1 MDEPKTPEYIPP
13 EDNDFDEAPSP
24 PDHHHHHHIHQSPE
38 HSPEAMTP
46 PPPQAKV
53 EPSVT
58 AAAATESKS
67 STLGKVWSGKV
78 TLPEAQSFSAN
89 GYIISG
95 TMEPDIVKNSL
106 PPQIRV
112 GGKLDFDVVDKG
124 LVFF

>member
-24 PDHHHHHHIHQSPE
+24 PDHHHHHHQSPE

-58 AAAATESKS
+58 AAATESKS

-95 TMEPDIVKNSL
+95 TMEPDIV
-106 PPQIRV
+106 PEIM
-112 GGKLDFDVVDKG
+112 
-124 LVFF
+124 